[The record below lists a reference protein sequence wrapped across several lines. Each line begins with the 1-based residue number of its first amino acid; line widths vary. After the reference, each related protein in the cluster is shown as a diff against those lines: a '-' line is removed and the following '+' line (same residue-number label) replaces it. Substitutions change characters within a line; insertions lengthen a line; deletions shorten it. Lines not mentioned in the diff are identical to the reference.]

1 VDNSQLLIKYRNIDT
16 AYNIKRLTER
26 FKVEGVSASRL
37 VLEGESPH
45 SELFE
50 RYNDVDIALDTFP
63 YSGGVTTYEALWMG
77 VPVITV
83 PGATFA
89 SRHSQSHLMTIGYPE
104 LVAKDQD
111 HYVEL
116 AIELAHDQE
125 RLSRIRSQLRQKMA
139 ASPTCDTQKFA
150 NDFGALM
157 RDIWR
162 KWCTQQL

>member
-1 VDNSQLLIKYRNIDT
+1 VDNSQLLIKYRNIDA

-45 SELFE
+45 AELFE

-83 PGATFA
+83 PGTTFA
-89 SRHSQSHLMTIGYPE
+89 SRHSLSHLMTIGYPE
-104 LVAKDQD
+104 FIAKDQS

-116 AIELAHDQE
+116 ATQLAHDQK
-125 RLSRIRSQLRQKMA
+125 RLLNIRSQLRQKMA
-139 ASPTCDTQKFA
+139 ASPTCNTQKFA
-150 NDFGALM
+150 KDFGALM
-157 RDIWR
+157 RDIWK
-162 KWCTQQL
+162 KWCFQQL